1 MGIYEYTF
9 LSKEEQAELLW
20 DRGLFI
26 DSQNG
31 NYFNKALY
39 HLGSFY
45 VELTIDKVTN
55 EITEINAYQ
64 TPVELT
70 RLERTAL
77 VLN

>member
-9 LSKEEQAELLW
+9 LTKEEQAELLW

-26 DSQNG
+26 DSQPG
-31 NYFNKALY
+31 NQHNRALY

-45 VELTIDKVTN
+45 VELTVDKVTG
-55 EITEINAYQ
+55 EIVEINPHQ
-64 TPVELT
+64 TPEAY
-70 RLERTAL
+70 ERTQAQAF

>member
-26 DSQNG
+26 DSQQG
-31 NYFNKALY
+31 TACNKALY

-45 VELTIDKVTN
+45 VQLTIDKFTN
-55 EITEINAYQ
+55 EIVEINAYQ
-64 TPVELT
+64 SPVK
-70 RLERTAL
+70 LETADQPL
-77 VLN
+77 VILN